1 MDGVYEELDEA
12 RAEIEKLREEYRI
25 KAGLAESLKR
35 AHNEQL
41 SKNKEASSK
50 LEKLAQELSEKDYE
64 ISTARGMCEELKSSL
79 MEKESIIK
87 NLSSAH
93 DRLRVDCNEKLR
105 RCEEENKALASALD
119 DANAKNM
126 DQERLISAL
135 KQEVE
140 GVNRLLSFSQKKCS
154 ETENRTEVSKES
166 GQREDV
172 FVKLEEESRKF
183 EDQLKWKKEQF
194 GHLEEAHKKLRNEVR
209 MKEKEWEKEKA
220 ELLDGMSSLE
230 MKLES
235 QTRISQD
242 LQHRLEMCNQA
253 LAHAESKRK
262 LLEIQLLESR
272 TSFDSVCAEYEDAK
286 LNFENLTAQRD
297 QEIASLRSSLGTK
310 EILYREMEYQFK
322 KLEQEKHELLVSVKE
337 LQEAQIR
344 VAGTSSSSKLQ
355 NKLKSIEQVHKG
367 CSTNL
372 KAKESEWRSQ
382 MEKLSEE
389 LNCCRSALKSR
400 DTSLNELNRELEACD
415 SLILKLE
422 LLNQETSLVLLV
434 LKSEFREAQL
444 RLADNR
450 SCMDLK
456 NIQMQENVNELLEQL
471 ENKKAA
477 LSSVQQDLEEER
489 EKVVTLSKKVQTLEE
504 LQLPLQKELERLKEM
519 LKESK
524 TCQLQSEEQVLQIQ
538 SDLEKVHD
546 ALDRANG
553 ELYEKFCEANQI
565 EFELQIWK
573 SIAEQLEENLKQNHQ
588 MRREVEASLLAQT
601 EVELNLKQEKES
613 LSHQLEEKEKE
624 IDDLQQQ
631 LVEVN
636 ESVKV
641 VENAGAE
648 TETSFGNAEGGQKEK
663 HGAENLHQL
672 VEEKDQRIYD
682 LQQLVAS
689 LEQEF
694 DSSTASFS
702 SRLSQMQTEMNG
714 LRKSWEQI
722 KAAEVFKE
730 VEIQEKNMM
739 IVELETDLGS
749 SKTKIQEMESQLE
762 KKELELRRLVHEL
775 EAKISTSDE
784 TIKKLTEN
792 SMNLSS
798 ENKNLVNSM
807 DSLSERMERLT
818 AEDMQLME
826 SLGKI
831 VQAID
836 VSRPSQPGFNSDDED
851 DDDPVKENMSI
862 IVSSPLMKRVE
873 AIHDNERSP
882 LRAINT

>member
-25 KAGLAESLKR
+25 KAELATSLKR

-50 LEKLAQELSEKDYE
+50 LEKLVQELSQKDYE
-64 ISTARGMCEELKSSL
+64 ISTVREMCEELKSSL
-79 MEKESIIK
+79 TEKESIIK

-105 RCEEENKALASALD
+105 KCEEENKALGSALD
-119 DANAKNM
+119 EANAKNM
-126 DQERLISAL
+126 DQERQISAL

-140 GVNRLLSFSQKKCS
+140 GVKRLLSFSQNKCL
-154 ETENRTEVSKES
+154 ERENKTEVSKESS

-172 FVKLEEESRKF
+172 FLKLEEESRKI

-194 GHLEEAHKKLRNEVR
+194 GHLEEAHRKLRNEVR

-242 LQHRLEMCNQA
+242 LQRRLEMCNQA

-262 LLEIQLLESR
+262 LLEVQLLESR

-286 LNFENLTAQRD
+286 LNFENLNAQRD
-297 QEIASLRSSLGTK
+297 QEIAALRSSLGTK
-310 EILYREMEYQFK
+310 EILYKEMEYQFK
-322 KLEQEKHELLVSVKE
+322 KLEQEKQELLISLKE

-355 NKLKSIEQVHKG
+355 NKLKSLEQVHKG

-372 KAKESEWRSQ
+372 KTKESEWRSQ

-389 LNCCRSALKSR
+389 LNCCKSALKSR
-400 DTSLNELNRELEACD
+400 DTSLNELSRELEACD

-434 LKSEFREAQL
+434 LKSEFQEAQL

-456 NIQMQENVNELLEQL
+456 NMQMQENVNELLEQL

-477 LSSVQQDLEEER
+477 LNSVQQDLEEER
-489 EKVVTLSKKVQTLEE
+489 ERVVTLSKKVQTLEE
-504 LQLPLQKELERLKEM
+504 LQFPLQKELERLKEM

-613 LSHQLEEKEKE
+613 LSHQLEEKEKR
-624 IDDLQQQ
+624 IDDLHQQ

-636 ESVKV
+636 ER

-648 TETSFGNAEGGQKEK
+648 TETSFGNAEEGRPKEK
-663 HGAENLHQL
+663 HEAENLHQL

-694 DSSTASFS
+694 ESSTTSFS

-714 LRKSWEQI
+714 LRQSWEQI

-730 VEIQEKNMM
+730 MEIQEKNLM

-749 SKTKIQEMESQLE
+749 SRTKIQEIKVQLE
-762 KKELELRRLVHEL
+762 KKELELRRLEHEL
-775 EAKISTSDE
+775 EAKISTSDK

-792 SMNLSS
+792 SMNLSL

-851 DDDPVKENMSI
+851 DDPVKENMS

-873 AIHDNERSP
+873 AIHDSERSP